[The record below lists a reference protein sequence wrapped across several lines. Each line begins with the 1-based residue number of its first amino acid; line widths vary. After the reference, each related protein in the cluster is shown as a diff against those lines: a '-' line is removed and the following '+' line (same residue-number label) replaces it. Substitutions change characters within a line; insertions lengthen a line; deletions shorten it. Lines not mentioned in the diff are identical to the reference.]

1 MRMLRKILLVV
12 LCGVIAAAAVSVDA
26 RRRSSRDV
34 RRERQRNEQQMTQT
48 KSRLQQN
55 TGEVRRQ
62 LNRLSSLEATIAMR
76 GDTIADL
83 QRQINGLTASIDA
96 INDTIARLESSA
108 AALKTNYGA
117 ALRAMRSRRQGMS
130 DLAFIFSAKTFA
142 QAWSRLRY
150 LREVA
155 KASAR
160 RAAQVREAA
169 EAAKA
174 ARARL
179 DEMRAALQASMN
191 RLQATQAS
199 LNAERASAANLVSS
213 LRREGRALNAEL
225 ERRRRAAANLENE
238 LEQVIRREA
247 EEQRQ
252 REAEERRRREAEE
265 RQRREEEAR
274 RQREAEQRRQQQA
287 QQQQAQSS
295 QSAPSTPSAQPAK
308 PQQSQQP
315 QQSQSAQSS
324 QRTPS
329 TQAPQ
334 RTQPTQTASA
344 NVSNLTGSFAAN
356 KGKLPMPVV
365 GRYAI
370 VSKFGTNTYRD
381 LSKVQ
386 VTNLGI
392 DIEATPGS
400 SARSVFEGTVTAVVR
415 IDGHHNVVLVRH
427 GEYITVYAGID
438 KLAVRKGDKVKTG
451 QTLGTIYVDAEDDN
465 RAVLHFEVRRETQ
478 KLNPTEWV
486 R

>member
-1 MRMLRKILLVV
+1 MLRKILLVV

-26 RRRSSRDV
+26 RKRSSRDV
-34 RRERQRNEQQMTQT
+34 RRERQRNEQQITQT
-48 KSRLQQN
+48 RSRLQQN

-62 LNRLSSLEATIAMR
+62 LNRLSSLEATISMR

-96 INDTIARLESSA
+96 INDTIARLESRA

-179 DEMRAALQASMN
+179 DEMRAALQTSMN

-287 QQQQAQSS
+287 AQQQSQQQSQSS
-295 QSAPSTPSAQPAK
+295 QSTPSTPSTQPAK
-308 PQQSQQP
+308 PQQQ
-315 QQSQSAQSS
+315 
-324 QRTPS
+324 
-329 TQAPQ
+329 PQ

>member
-83 QRQINGLTASIDA
+83 QGRINGLTASIDA
-96 INDTIARLESSA
+96 INDTIARLESRA

-179 DEMRAALQASMN
+179 DEMRAALQTSMN

-287 QQQQAQSS
+287 AQQQSQQQSQSS
-295 QSAPSTPSAQPAK
+295 QSTPSTPSAQPAK
-308 PQQSQQP
+308 PQQQ
-315 QQSQSAQSS
+315 
-324 QRTPS
+324 
-329 TQAPQ
+329 PQ

-465 RAVLHFEVRRETQ
+465 RTVLHFEVRRETQ

>member
-1 MRMLRKILLVV
+1 MKMLRKILLVV

-34 RRERQRNEQQMTQT
+34 RRERERNEQQMTQT

-83 QRQINGLTASIDA
+83 QGRINGLTASIDA
-96 INDTIARLESSA
+96 INDTIARLESRA

-169 EAAKA
+169 DAAKA

-179 DEMRAALQASMN
+179 DEMRAALQTSMN

-287 QQQQAQSS
+287 QQQQQAQSS

-315 QQSQSAQSS
+315 QQSQSAQ
-324 QRTPS
+324 RTPS
-329 TQAPQ
+329 AQTPQ

-344 NVSNLTGSFAAN
+344 NVSALTGSFAAN

-465 RAVLHFEVRRETQ
+465 RTVLHFEVRRETQ